1 MQGNYWEMVLLA
13 PWDSDEV
20 QECKVF
26 PGGLD
31 IGSECRRGS
40 QDPHHVRNEKKTSP
54 NTALFWQK
62 KTKGYSVS
70 VAWKGRGDSVCS
82 PEATT

>member
-1 MQGNYWEMVLLA
+1 MQGNYWEIVLLA

-40 QDPHHVRNEKKTSP
+40 QDPHRVRNEKKNP
-54 NTALFWQK
+54 
-62 KTKGYSVS
+62 TKHNFILAEENKRVLNECGMEGKSMQS
-70 VAWKGRGDSVCS
+70 
-82 PEATT
+82 